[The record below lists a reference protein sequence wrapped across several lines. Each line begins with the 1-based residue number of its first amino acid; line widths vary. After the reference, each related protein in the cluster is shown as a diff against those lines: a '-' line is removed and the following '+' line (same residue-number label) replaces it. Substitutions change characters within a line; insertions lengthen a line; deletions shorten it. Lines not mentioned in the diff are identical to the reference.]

1 MNDKYY
7 KELATTL
14 INTCDAE
21 TFFRILKQSLGKAY
35 DHGYEVGYHEAL
47 ESWCGY
53 DRYGFVHDE
62 D

>member
-21 TFFRILKQSLGKAY
+21 TFFRILKQSIDDAY
-35 DHGYEVGYHEAL
+35 NNGYTDGY
-47 ESWCGY
+47 Y
-53 DRYGFVHDE
+53 DASYNQDDDDLLSQNVY
-62 D
+62 